1 MPDYKIVLTWES
13 IYDVAEIA
21 EYIEDKFSQ
30 EKADEF
36 QENIQ
41 KEFCKITTNAKLY
54 QKTYILY
61 RGYDIYKKI
70 FKPSLIFYLVK
81 EEDKEIHILRV
92 LREERDWGNILKTTD
107 NYTYPE

>member
-1 MPDYKIVLTWES
+1 MPDYKIVLAWES

-41 KEFCKITTNAKLY
+41 REFCKITTNAKLY
-54 QKTYILY
+54 QKTYIY
-61 RGYDIYKKI
+61 IVGMI
-70 FKPSLIFYLVK
+70 FIKRFSNHLLSS
-81 EEDKEIHILRV
+81 IL
-92 LREERDWGNILKTTD
+92 
-107 NYTYPE
+107 